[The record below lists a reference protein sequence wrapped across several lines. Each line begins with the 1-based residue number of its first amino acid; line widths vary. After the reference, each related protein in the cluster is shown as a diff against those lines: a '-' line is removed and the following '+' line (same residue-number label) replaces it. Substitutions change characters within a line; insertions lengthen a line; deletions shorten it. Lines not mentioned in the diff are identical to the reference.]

1 MLASAVFA
9 PTVGTGPWRLD
20 SGNMVDFTMTDS
32 SPSSHSWRR
41 HSWRRTFAVIFTGQ
55 AFSLLGS
62 AAVNFALVWWLAV
75 ETGSTAILA
84 YASVAAILPQG
95 LLGPLGGPFVDR
107 WDRRRT
113 MILADLFIALT
124 SVVLIVVFA
133 LEWASVGV
141 VVVIIAL
148 RSLGAAFHTPASQAA
163 VPMYVPAD
171 QLMRVA
177 GWNFFLSSGVAMAG
191 PVLGAFLMGIAPMTA
206 VIAIDIGGALLAVG
220 SLLLVRIPHPES
232 QAEKTSQ
239 GGFIADFTAEFVEG
253 WRELVRIKGILWL
266 TVILTVVT
274 LLYMPLNALFPLM
287 TLAHFGRG
295 ALSAS
300 VVEVAFGAGMLVGS
314 LAIGG
319 MSSRIP
325 ATKLIGGGICLVGLM
340 LGVSGLL
347 PSSAFWA
354 FVVFCVVM
362 GISVPL
368 FGAPLTA
375 MFQMLIDS
383 AKLGRVMSLYTTS
396 ALLAAVPGLLLAGP
410 LAEKTGVAL
419 WFVISGAAVL
429 LTGVLPWVI
438 PAVRR
443 LDGAKPAEVP
453 PA

>member
-1 MLASAVFA
+1 
-9 PTVGTGPWRLD
+9 
-20 SGNMVDFTMTDS
+20 MVNFIRTDLEQRGS
-32 SPSSHSWRR
+32 DLHTHSSHPSD
-41 HSWRRTFAVIFTGQ
+41 SWRRTFAIIFTGQ

-75 ETGSTAILA
+75 ETGSTAVLA
-84 YASVAAILPQG
+84 YASIAAILPQG

-107 WDRRRT
+107 WDRRWT
-113 MILADLFIALT
+113 MISADLFIALT
-124 SVVLIVVFA
+124 SAALIVMFA
-133 LEWASVGV
+133 LGSASVGV
-141 VVVIIAL
+141 VIGMIAL

-177 GWNFFLSSGVAMAG
+177 GWNYFLGSGVAMAG
-191 PVLGAFLMGIAPMTA
+191 PVLGAFLMGVAPMTA

-220 SLLLVRIPHPES
+220 ALLLVRIPNPERPV
-232 QAEKTSQ
+232 AETSQ
-239 GGFIADFTAEFVEG
+239 GRFIATFVAEFVEG
-253 WRELVRIKGILWL
+253 WRELTRIRGILWL

-295 ALSAS
+295 AFSAS
-300 VVEVAFGAGMLVGS
+300 IVEVAFGAGMLLGS

-319 MSSRIP
+319 LSSRIP
-325 ATKLIGGGICLVGLM
+325 ATRLIGTGICLVGVM
-340 LGVSGLL
+340 LGVAGLL
-347 PSSAFWA
+347 PSTAFWA

-362 GISVPL
+362 GLSVPL

-375 MFQMLIDS
+375 MFQMLIDP
-383 AKLGRVMSLYTTS
+383 AKLGRVLSLYTTS
-396 ALLAAVPGLLLAGP
+396 ALLTAVPGLLLAGP

-443 LDGAKPAEVP
+443 LDGAETASV
-453 PA
+453 

>member
-1 MLASAVFA
+1 MI
-9 PTVGTGPWRLD
+9 W
-20 SGNMVDFTMTDS
+20 S
-32 SPSSHSWRR
+32 SESETHLNRPYDP
-41 HSWRRTFAVIFTGQ
+41 WRRTFAVIFTGQ

-62 AAVNFALVWWLAV
+62 AAVNFALVWWLAL
-75 ETGSTAILA
+75 ETGSTAVLA
-84 YASVAAILPQG
+84 YASIAAILPQG

-113 MILADLFIALT
+113 MISADLFIALT
-124 SVVLIVVFA
+124 SAVLVVLFA
-133 LEWASVGV
+133 FGSASVGV
-141 VVVIIAL
+141 VIAIIAL

-177 GWNFFLSSGVAMAG
+177 GWNFFLSSGAAMAG
-191 PVLGAFLMGIAPMTA
+191 PVLGAFLIGIAPMTA
-206 VIAIDIGGALLAVG
+206 VIAVDIGGALLAVG

-232 QAEKTSQ
+232 RAGEASQ
-239 GGFIADFTAEFVEG
+239 GGFVAAFVADFVDG
-253 WRELVRIKGILWL
+253 WRELVRIPGILWL
-266 TVILTVVT
+266 TLILTVVT

-287 TLAHFGRG
+287 TLTHFGRG
-295 ALSAS
+295 AMSAS
-300 VVEVAFGAGMLVGS
+300 IVEVAFGAGMLMGS

-325 ATKLIGGGICLVGLM
+325 ATRLIGGGICLVGLM

-362 GISVPL
+362 GLSVPL

-375 MFQMLIDS
+375 MFQMLIDP

-410 LAEKTGVAL
+410 LAEKTGIAP
-419 WFVISGAAVL
+419 WFAISGAAVL
-429 LTGVLPWVI
+429 LTGVLPWVV

-443 LDGAKPAEVP
+443 LDGAMLVARPSELGQRMSGHETATEETV
-453 PA
+453 